1 MELNKRD
8 RKEGKERNK
17 RKETKEERKGKN
29 FGMRIQI
36 VSINSTANTC
46 CSMHQ
51 LWLMCLCQR
60 V

>member
-17 RKETKEERKGKN
+17 RKETKEKRKGKK

-46 CSMHQ
+46 SSLYQ
-51 LWLMCLCQR
+51 L
-60 V
+60 

>member
-17 RKETKEERKGKN
+17 RKETNEKRKGKK
-29 FGMRIQI
+29 FGMSTQI

-46 CSMHQ
+46 STLYQ
-51 LWLMCLCQR
+51 L
-60 V
+60 